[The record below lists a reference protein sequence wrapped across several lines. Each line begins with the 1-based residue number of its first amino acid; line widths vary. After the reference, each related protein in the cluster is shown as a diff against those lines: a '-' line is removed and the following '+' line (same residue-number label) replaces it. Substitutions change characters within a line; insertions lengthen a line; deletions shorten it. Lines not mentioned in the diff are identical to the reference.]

1 MDPMMA
7 QVVMIVGFL
16 AFMYF
21 VMIRPNKKRQQQMAD
36 MRNSV
41 KVGDEIITIGGIK
54 GTVCSVNDT
63 DVTIETSEDKN
74 KMVFVKSAIHTIVLK
89 NDEVEEMED
98 DETEEEI
105 SE

>member
-89 NDEVEEMED
+89 DDEVEEMED